1 MKKTIEPRVTIHAE
15 IGKVLR
21 EIIAE
26 LERRPFSDQTR
37 NAVMDVILY
46 VNSRRNSRYWSSNH
60 GRGGQRIDHFDKLI
74 KTR

>member
-1 MKKTIEPRVTIHAE
+1 MKKTIEPRATIHAE
-15 IGKVLR
+15 IGKDLR

-60 GRGGQRIDHFDKLI
+60 GQRR
-74 KTR
+74 KTQFARRRES